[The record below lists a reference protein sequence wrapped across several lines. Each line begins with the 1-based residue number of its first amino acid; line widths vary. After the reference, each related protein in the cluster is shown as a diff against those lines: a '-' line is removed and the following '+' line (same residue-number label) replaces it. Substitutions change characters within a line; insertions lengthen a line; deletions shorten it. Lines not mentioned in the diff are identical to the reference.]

1 VRKCQL
7 LPALRTHFAHHR
19 ILPKCLQRNFRY
31 ARSVK
36 PSVPDDL
43 VWYRG
48 KSIGLELKSRRGQCS
63 RSQRAVRKA
72 MLRAGVQWW
81 VCRSAHAAMWALRKS
96 GVRFR
101 TLTRAGGTTERW
113 RQPRLAPWEV
123 PSRDLAEPQAGRGGA
138 ATRRTEAVAIACPC
152 CSAGGGHVARRRAG
166 AFRVYID
173 GMMPDCMREIRETMY
188 LSG

>member
-1 VRKCQL
+1 M
-7 LPALRTHFAHHR
+7 
-19 ILPKCLQRNFRY
+19 
-31 ARSVK
+31 
-36 PSVPDDL
+36 PDDL